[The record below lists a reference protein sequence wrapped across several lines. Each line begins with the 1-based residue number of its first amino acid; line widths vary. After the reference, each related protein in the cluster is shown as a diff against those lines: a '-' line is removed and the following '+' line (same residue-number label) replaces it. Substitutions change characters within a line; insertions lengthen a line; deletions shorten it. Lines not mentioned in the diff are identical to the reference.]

1 MKYIFNAYVDID
13 GAKYS
18 YTFSDFVL
26 SIHAGDR
33 PGQHIGWEQCNQI
46 INDGWIH
53 IWDLSQNELY
63 LRVERP
69 MYLSPGEYGYAISGY
84 VRLFYLDRK
93 SERNSPVACCQ
104 GLFNTVHR
112 IFKKSTQQKPG
123 AKWLPACSYCAYSCS
138 II

>member
-1 MKYIFNAYVDID
+1 MKYIFNGYVDID
-13 GAKYS
+13 GTKYS

-69 MYLSPGEYGYAISGY
+69 MYLSPGE
-84 VRLFYLDRK
+84 
-93 SERNSPVACCQ
+93 
-104 GLFNTVHR
+104 
-112 IFKKSTQQKPG
+112 
-123 AKWLPACSYCAYSCS
+123 
-138 II
+138 